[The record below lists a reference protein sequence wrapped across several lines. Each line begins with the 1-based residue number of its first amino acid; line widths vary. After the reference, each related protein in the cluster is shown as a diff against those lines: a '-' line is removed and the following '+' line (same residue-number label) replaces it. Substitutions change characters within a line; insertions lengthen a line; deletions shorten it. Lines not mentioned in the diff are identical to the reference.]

1 MVCIVGGFLMC
12 YTVHLKKTVYK
23 FDFAEMVPPTTAGY
37 IVGRGKEVVGG
48 AVRPL
53 LGNGVGN
60 LA

>member
-1 MVCIVGGFLMC
+1 MC